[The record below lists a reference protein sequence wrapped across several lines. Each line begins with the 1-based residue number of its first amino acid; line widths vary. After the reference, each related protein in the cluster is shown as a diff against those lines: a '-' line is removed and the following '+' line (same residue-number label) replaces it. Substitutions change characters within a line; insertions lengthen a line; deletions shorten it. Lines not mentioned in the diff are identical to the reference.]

1 MVDEP
6 VRLIDPTNEASPAAW
21 RPAARPRSLAG
32 QRIAL
37 LDIGKPR
44 SEQFLDGLQPLLEAR
59 GNRIERFRK
68 PTFTRTA
75 PPDIRREIAA
85 RCDLVIAAL
94 AD

>member
-1 MVDEP
+1 MNEP
-6 VRLIDPTNEASPAAW
+6 LTLIDPTNEATPAAW
-21 RPAARPRSLAG
+21 RPAPRPPSLAG

-37 LDIGKPR
+37 LDISKPR
-44 SEQFLDGLQPLLEAR
+44 SDRFLDGLQSLLEAR
-59 GNRIERFRK
+59 GASVERFRK

-75 PPDIRREIAA
+75 PPDVRREIAA